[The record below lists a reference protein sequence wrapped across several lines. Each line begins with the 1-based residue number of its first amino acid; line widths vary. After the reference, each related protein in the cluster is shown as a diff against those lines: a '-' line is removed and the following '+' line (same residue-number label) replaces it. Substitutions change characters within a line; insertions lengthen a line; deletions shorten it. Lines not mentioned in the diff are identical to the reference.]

1 MWFRRSR
8 KLLEI
13 RQAWAR
19 PITRERRLDTI
30 AASHAARSAALGTR
44 ALDPRAWEDLD
55 LDEVFVAIDRTTS
68 TLGQH
73 ALYHRLRTAT
83 VADHLAEFETLVER
97 LRSSS
102 SLRERAQLA
111 LSRLQDPHGYDVWWL
126 AAPDDFGTGCGSAV
140 RLRPTGFGETSRRS
154 APECPARGGGWLGAL
169 DALERPPWYAL
180 FPVLT
185 AVTLTLALGAL
196 FSSAA
201 IVALLAM
208 VAVNLAVRWGT
219 DERTVAIA
227 RSFRQLAPLVATA
240 ESLRFLDAPEHTS
253 ITGALRADVPSLG
266 RLKAISRWV
275 NGNPFMLS
283 FNSSSLALAAA
294 ELVEIVYQ
302 YLNIAFLLDATGV
315 HIASKDLAAHR
326 HALLR
331 VVAASGDVDAAI
343 SVASYRESLTTWTRP
358 QFGAAGSSLELE
370 DVAHPLLQ
378 DAVPNS
384 IVLRS
389 GRGVL
394 VTGSNMSGKSTFLRT
409 AGVNAVLAQTIHT
422 CLARSYAAPIFV
434 VRTCIGRS
442 DDLAGGKS
450 YYLAEVEALLSL
462 VEASDTEDCCLFLL
476 DELFRGTNA
485 IERIAA
491 GEAVLRELLNQQGRG
506 KPHLALAATH
516 DGELVDLLDDL
527 FDAWHF
533 GDSIGPD
540 GLAFD
545 HRLRPGPATSRNAI
559 ALLRLS
565 GAPDSLLDRAT
576 KSADRLD
583 RERGVT
589 LTRR

>member
-1 MWFRRSR
+1 MWFGPKRR
-8 KLLEI
+8 LLEL
-13 RQAWAR
+13 RQAWGK
-19 PITRERRLDTI
+19 PIARERRLDTI
-30 AASHAARSAALGTR
+30 AASQAARCASLGTR
-44 ALDPRAWEDLD
+44 ALDARTWVDLD
-55 LDEVFVAIDRTTS
+55 LDDVFVAIDRTTS

-73 ALYHRLRTAT
+73 ALYHRLRTAP
-83 VADHLAEFETLVER
+83 VGEHLSEFETLVER
-97 LRSSS
+97 MRTSDAP
-102 SLRERAQLA
+102 RERAQLA

-126 AAPDDFGTGCGSAV
+126 
-140 RLRPTGFGETSRRS
+140 
-154 APECPARGGGWLGAL
+154 GGA
-169 DALERPPWYAL
+169 DALERQPWYAL

-185 AVTLTLALGAL
+185 AATLMLAVAAL

-201 IVALLAM
+201 IVPLLVM
-208 VAVNLAVRWGT
+208 VAVNMAVRYGT
-219 DERTVAIA
+219 DERTAAIA

-240 ESLRFLDAPEHTS
+240 ESLRFIDAPAHTS
-253 ITGALRADVPSLG
+253 ITGPLRTDVSSLA
-266 RLKAISRWV
+266 RLKSISRWV

-283 FNSSSLALAAA
+283 FNSSGLALAAA

-315 HIASKDLAAHR
+315 HVALRDLAAHR

-343 SVASYRESLTTWTRP
+343 SVASYREGLSTWTRP
-358 QFGAAGSSLELE
+358 QFAAAGSLELE
-370 DVAHPLLQ
+370 DVVHPLLQ
-378 DAVPNS
+378 EPVPNS
-384 IVLRS
+384 ILLRS

-409 AGVNAVLAQTIHT
+409 VGVNAILAQTIHT
-422 CLARSYAAPIFV
+422 CLARSCAAPVFV
-434 VRTCIGRS
+434 VRSCIGRS
-442 DDLAGGKS
+442 DDLVGGKS

-462 VEASDTEDCCLFLL
+462 VEASNTEQCCLFLL

-491 GEAVLRELLNQQGRG
+491 GEAVLRELLPNRPGHEKQ
-506 KPHLALAATH
+506 HIALAATH
-516 DGELVDLLDDL
+516 DGELVDLLGDV

-545 HRLRPGPATSRNAI
+545 HRLRHGPATSRNAI

-565 GAPDSLLDRAT
+565 GAPESLVDRAT

-589 LTRR
+589 VARR

>member
-1 MWFRRSR
+1 M
-8 KLLEI
+8 
-13 RQAWAR
+13 
-19 PITRERRLDTI
+19 
-30 AASHAARSAALGTR
+30 
-44 ALDPRAWEDLD
+44 
-55 LDEVFVAIDRTTS
+55 
-68 TLGQH
+68 
-73 ALYHRLRTAT
+73 
-83 VADHLAEFETLVER
+83 
-97 LRSSS
+97 
-102 SLRERAQLA
+102 
-111 LSRLQDPHGYDVWWL
+111 
-126 AAPDDFGTGCGSAV
+126 
-140 RLRPTGFGETSRRS
+140 
-154 APECPARGGGWLGAL
+154 
-169 DALERPPWYAL
+169 
-180 FPVLT
+180 
-185 AVTLTLALGAL
+185 
-196 FSSAA
+196 
-201 IVALLAM
+201 
-208 VAVNLAVRWGT
+208 
-219 DERTVAIA
+219 
-227 RSFRQLAPLVATA
+227 
-240 ESLRFLDAPEHTS
+240 
-253 ITGALRADVPSLG
+253 
-266 RLKAISRWV
+266 
-275 NGNPFMLS
+275 
-283 FNSSSLALAAA
+283 
-294 ELVEIVYQ
+294 
-302 YLNIAFLLDATGV
+302 
-315 HIASKDLAAHR
+315 
-326 HALLR
+326 
-331 VVAASGDVDAAI
+331 VAASGDVDAAI

-358 QFGAAGSSLELE
+358 QFGAPGSSFELE

-422 CLARSYAAPIFV
+422 CLARSCTAPIFV
-434 VRTCIGRS
+434 VRSCIGRS

-506 KPHLALAATH
+506 KQHIALAATH

-533 GDSIGPD
+533 GDSLGPD

-545 HRLRPGPATSRNAI
+545 HRLRHGPATSRNAI

-565 GAPDSLLDRAT
+565 GAPDSLVDRAT